1 MTVVRGRWQYK
12 PVWDGVGL
20 ITVHISDR
28 YEREM
33 RRQSIGLLV
42 NIVHICWKNVGFI
55 GILCW
60 KNVTLP
66 CKTIVKMLNMLSRK
80 LDNYIERHYANSK
93 SALLLKGA
101 RQVGKTS
108 AIRRFAEK
116 SKMNLIE
123 INFYE
128 DTSARNLFDGAQNA
142 KDILLRISAHT
153 KKKTSLPNTMIFFDE
168 VQKCP
173 SVITWIKF
181 LVDEGSCRYALSGS
195 LLGVELQGVESVPV
209 GYMAVKEVFPF
220 DLEEFALCLG
230 LSEQVLQSVHE
241 AFENRTPVDPIVHNA
256 LMKMVHLYLV
266 IGGMPAAVQAYVE
279 TNDLNVVEEKQQ
291 EILSLYK
298 WDISQYDRD
307 KKLEIDE
314 IFNLIPSELD
324 AKNKRFVLKN
334 LNESARF
341 SRYENSF
348 LWLKNAGVAIPTYN
362 IQEPKISFKLNEQR
376 NLFKL
381 FQNDVGLLCFQYAA
395 GIQLKLLQGEVKQN
409 YGAIYE
415 NLVAQ
420 ELFCHGFGGD
430 DHELH
435 YFNSKRQGELDFVIA
450 QSGKVIPIEV
460 KSGKDY
466 HRHNALTNILSDRN
480 YNIDFAYVLTGDNVR
495 VDEKRIYLPIYM
507 LMFIKRTPSPSQQ
520 IFRLNLQDL

>member
-1 MTVVRGRWQYK
+1 
-12 PVWDGVGL
+12 
-20 ITVHISDR
+20 
-28 YEREM
+28 
-33 RRQSIGLLV
+33 
-42 NIVHICWKNVGFI
+42 
-55 GILCW
+55 
-60 KNVTLP
+60 
-66 CKTIVKMLNMLSRK
+66 MLSRK
-80 LDNYIERHYANSK
+80 LDKYIEWHYANNK

-101 RQVGKTS
+101 RQVGKTY

-116 SKMNLIE
+116 QKMNLIE

-128 DTSARNLFDGAQNA
+128 DASPCDLFHGAQNA

-173 SVITWIKF
+173 EIITWIKF
-181 LVDEGSCRYALSGS
+181 LVDDGSCRYALSGS
-195 LLGVELQGVESVPV
+195 LLGVELQDVESVPV

-220 DLEEFALCLG
+220 NIEEFAQCIG
-230 LSEQVLQSVHE
+230 LSDEVLQHVRE
-241 AFENRTPVDPIVHNA
+241 AFESRTPVDPIIHNA
-256 LMKMVHLYLV
+256 LMKMVRLYLIV
-266 IGGMPAAVQAYVE
+266 GGMPAAVQAYIE
-279 TNDLNVVEEKQQ
+279 TNDLNVVEEKQK
-291 EILSLYK
+291 EILDLYK
-298 WDISQYDRD
+298 WDISQYDKD
-307 KKLEIDE
+307 KKLEISE

-324 AKNKRFVLKN
+324 AKNKRFILKN
-334 LNESARF
+334 LNEHARF

-348 LWLKNAGVAIPTYN
+348 VWLKNAGVAIPTLN

-381 FQNDVGLLCFQYAA
+381 FQNDVGLLCCQYAS

-420 ELFCHGFGGD
+420 ELHCHGFGGD

-435 YFNSKRQGELDFVIA
+435 YFNSKKQGEIDFVIA

-466 HRHNALTNILSDRN
+466 QRHNALTNVLADQN
-480 YNIDFAYVLTGDNVR
+480 YDIEFAYLRHMRPRHQVPRQAHDYQL
-495 VDEKRIYLPIYM
+495 I
-507 LMFIKRTPSPSQQ
+507 S
-520 IFRLNLQDL
+520 